1 MDEVFAAFCDA
12 GLWPTLGRSMTA
24 RLAAADISSPDDV
37 SVDRLAK
44 VDGVNGPK
52 RAEKLAKTFVEA
64 QPRYAVVELLHAAG
78 LPARHAFAAVDQL
91 GSSAA
96 AALRDDP
103 WRLLGC
109 GGLEPRDAD
118 IFALRTLADRP
129 GKNDPRRGRAFT
141 AYVLARAA
149 RDGHTVLDGETVAAA
164 LAGVDV
170 PDPAAAI
177 QAALDDGVA
186 SEFPPDADV

>member
-1 MDEVFAAFCDA
+1 MDEGFPAFCDA
-12 GLWPTLGRSMTA
+12 GLWPTPGRSMTA

-44 VDGVNGPK
+44 VDGLNGPK

-96 AALRDDP
+96 ATLRDDP

-109 GGLEPRDAD
+109 GGLGPRDAD
-118 IFALRTLADRP
+118 VFALPTPADPP
-129 GKNDPRRGRAFT
+129 GKNEPRRRPGLT
-141 AYVLARAA
+141 AHLLAPAPPEGDTGLGGGAGAA
-149 RDGHTVLDGETVAAA
+149 
-164 LAGVDV
+164 
-170 PDPAAAI
+170 P
-177 QAALDDGVA
+177 
-186 SEFPPDADV
+186 

>member
-24 RLAAADISSPDDV
+24 RLAAAGITSPDDV

-78 LPARHAFAAVDQL
+78 LPVRQAFAAVDQL

-109 GGLEPRDAD
+109 GGVGTRGARLFPLPAPPRPP
-118 IFALRTLADRP
+118 RQ
-129 GKNDPRRGRAFT
+129 NDP
-141 AYVLARAA
+141 
-149 RDGHTVLDGETVAAA
+149 
-164 LAGVDV
+164 
-170 PDPAAAI
+170 
-177 QAALDDGVA
+177 
-186 SEFPPDADV
+186 PPRP